1 MQYKTRIDDY
11 IIREAVEEDVSLI
24 LELIK
29 DLAEYEIRLKEV
41 IATEES
47 LRQSLFLD
55 NKAKVLIGEVQG
67 IPVGFAIYFY
77 NFSSFK
83 GRAGLYIQDLF
94 IKPQFRNNGY
104 GKEMLKILA
113 GIAEENNCVRFQW
126 NCLNWN
132 EEAMSFYKK
141 IGAEC
146 MQEWAVH
153 RVDIDK
159 IKNLK

>member
-41 IATEES
+41 IATEEN